1 MLSFEYDSKNNT
13 LEIFFD
19 ADGKAR
25 LLASLERLVK
35 PGDHEHLMTPSWS
48 GSELSEERHGAENTL
63 IHMVTLGV
71 PKQEAMDGAG

>member
-19 ADGKAR
+19 TDGKAH
-25 LLASLERLVK
+25 LLASLQRLVK
-35 PGDHEHLMTPSWS
+35 PGDHEHLMTPFWS
-48 GSELSEERHGAENTL
+48 GSELSEELHGAEKTL

-71 PKQEAMDGAG
+71 SHKEAMK